1 MKVGPLPP
9 LFLKAVEMLLRCFFI
24 YIYKNIAAPPAVQE
38 TQVQSL
44 GREDPLG
51 REMATHSSI
60 PACEILH
67 REEPG
72 GPRSMGQQ
80 GAAHDGAS

>member
-9 LFLKAVEMLLRCFFI
+9 LFLKAVEMLLRFFFL
-24 YIYKNIAAPPAVQE
+24 YIYKNIAALPAMQE

-44 GREDPLG
+44 GKEDALG

-72 GPRSMGQQ
+72 GLRSTGRQR
-80 GAAHDGAS
+80 AAHD

>member
-1 MKVGPLPP
+1 MKHYESRTSTTSIFKSFRNVT
-9 LFLKAVEMLLRCFFI
+9 KVCFFLF
-24 YIYKNIAAPPAVQE
+24 YKNIAALPAIQE

-67 REEPG
+67 
-72 GPRSMGQQ
+72 
-80 GAAHDGAS
+80 